1 MPPSTSAPTSPPAHQ
16 KPDGEAGR
24 EVQREIEGP
33 TSDDA
38 SQPGGELE
46 RAVLE
51 PEREGEQDD
60 PHLAQRRDQH
70 IVERRRRERS
80 EHDPGDEIERDR
92 GEARARSEARTDCEH
107 DRDRSELEEEP
118 RSVPRRGEDH
128 QLTASPSNRHHRS
141 TGVCGRDLLDVR
153 RL

>member
-51 PEREGEQDD
+51 PEREGC
-60 PHLAQRRDQH
+60 LLY
-70 IVERRRRERS
+70 
-80 EHDPGDEIERDR
+80 
-92 GEARARSEARTDCEH
+92 T
-107 DRDRSELEEEP
+107 
-118 RSVPRRGEDH
+118 
-128 QLTASPSNRHHRS
+128 SPSP
-141 TGVCGRDLLDVR
+141 RDS
-153 RL
+153 